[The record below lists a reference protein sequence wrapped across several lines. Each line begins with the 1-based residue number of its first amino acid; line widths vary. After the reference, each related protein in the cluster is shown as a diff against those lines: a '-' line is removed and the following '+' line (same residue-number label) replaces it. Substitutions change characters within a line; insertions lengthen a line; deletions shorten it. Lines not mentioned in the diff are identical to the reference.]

1 MANYIKIPLAI
12 NPPRSFVVG
21 ALNNVAA
28 ATGGGTVSGTGAT
41 AVIAGN
47 ISTSGSGTGLTVTV
61 TKGGDATIQSATI
74 TVTAAGESYK
84 VGDTITIAADT
95 TAGTTQWDEAI
106 VYTIVAADL
115 IAVEGSSTNE
125 YALFD
130 VDTLLAVDYQFGATD
145 AMYLWQ
151 NETRFVRGA
160 NTVTTSNLRL
170 TFDDTPAL
178 NDGVAG
184 QDLSEAIIKAIESP
198 NSVPTV
204 EWSDGLEVISID
216 QN

>member
-12 NPPRSFVVG
+12 NPPRSLVTGVG
-21 ALNNVAA
+21 SLTASITTNSTDANNQG
-28 ATGGGTVSGTGAT
+28 ATNTAFTTSGTGTGAT
-41 AVIAGN
+41 VQLTIAGN
-47 ISTSGSGTGLTVTV
+47 TVTV
-61 TKGGDATIQSATI
+61 AST
-74 TVTAAGESYK
+74 TVAGEGFK
-84 VGDTITIAADT
+84 VGDTLTFDKSVIG
-95 TAGTTQWDEAI
+95 GTTDVVI
-106 VYTIVAADL
+106 TLVADDL

-151 NETRFVRGA
+151 NETRFVQGA